1 MLNLLK
7 IEVWRKV
14 AWFHESGFL
23 VQHLA
28 ESWHKQHESI
38 LPCIGGSVWWWCNGV
53 GIFSCHTLV
62 PLIPTEHHLLII
74 SSIIHLFMEFSHW
87 TETCHLQRFSVAVMW
102 QSTGLWWTPL
112 SCGATKTK
120 KNNCRLLS
128 RPEIQRVKVD
138 VAEDYKYLGVNNDKL
153 DWV

>member
-1 MLNLLK
+1 MCEVYLCKDVFPLHTCPSFRCEEILNLLK

-14 AWFHESGFL
+14 AWFHKSGFL

-28 ESWHKQHESI
+28 ESWHKRHESI
-38 LPCIGGSVWWWCNGV
+38 LPCISGSVWWWCNGV

-87 TETCHLQRFSVAVMW
+87 TETCHLQRFFDDWGGWMHQW
-102 QSTGLWWTPL
+102 QWCDRVPGFGGLLCHVVQQKPR
-112 SCGATKTK
+112 K
-120 KNNCRLLS
+120 
-128 RPEIQRVKVD
+128 
-138 VAEDYKYLGVNNDKL
+138 
-153 DWV
+153 